1 MRNNTIPVIQ
11 PGLFVIMQRFPQYRD
26 ALRHLYL
33 NNESFQTIC
42 DDYRKCSNALSHWTQ
57 SKHEE
62 APERCS
68 EYLGLLRDLESE
80 IKQSLG
86 ESH

>member
-11 PGLFVIMQRFPQYRD
+11 PGLFAILQRFPQYRD

-33 NNESFQTIC
+33 NSESFQSIC
-42 DDYRKCSNALSHWTQ
+42 DDYRKCSNALRHWTQ

-62 APERCS
+62 APVRCS
-68 EYLGLLRDLESE
+68 EYLELLRDLESE
-80 IKQSLG
+80 VKQYLG